1 MDFKLNK
8 NLVVI
13 EVEDY
18 KGNTLQGFKLNISE
32 NNEIG
37 IEDVFLKDSEYKS
50 LSDFG
55 IKVDISNER
64 AVLCSD
70 KYSVADIDEDYLFD
84 SDCDLIRIQENEI
97 DWENISKY
105 KYSKEMEYKGEYIKM
120 LDFSEYFIAWYETIR
135 KTNAG
140 LFNNIDINSLEKFLC
155 EEKDI
160 KTCEFVMSHCIN
172 YYAFDKKGNVYKM
185 YCGWDEQCMENFDR
199 IEVKYSP
206 KEAIEHYKLIMR
218 IKENELKKKSIIEKR
233 ESNKDLEWLKK
244 EILEII
250 KENTFEDSSWKDK
263 EINEV
268 QITVCM
274 EDADYVEDV
283 ILIDVDNKKYYANRD
298 LYEKLESLY
307 QVFYYDLFDI
317 EVFENLNNGFKLTA

>member
-55 IKVDISNER
+55 IKVDISNKG

-105 KYSKEMEYKGEYIKM
+105 KYSKEIKYKGEDIKM
-120 LDFSEYFIAWYETIR
+120 LDFSEYFNSWYENIEKR
-135 KTNAG
+135 NIE
-140 LFNNIDINSLEKFLC
+140 LFNDIDISFLEKFLC

-160 KTCEFVMSHCIN
+160 ETCESVMSHCRN
-172 YYAFDKKGNVYKM
+172 YYAFDKEGNVYLM
-185 YCGWDEQCMENFDR
+185 YCGWDEQSMESFDTIEAKFTPSKIIACYKLMIR
-199 IEVKYSP
+199 IE
-206 KEAIEHYKLIMR
+206 
-218 IKENELKKKSIIEKR
+218 ENKLKKKSIIEKR

-263 EINEV
+263 EINKV

-274 EDADYVEDV
+274 EDTDYIEDV
-283 ILIDVDNKKYYANRD
+283 ILIDSDNKKHYANRD

-307 QVFYYDLFDI
+307 QVFYCDLFDI
-317 EVFENLNNGFKLTA
+317 EVFESLNDGFKLSI